1 MKKRHDG
8 SDIPKKRISDNVK
21 AGLMR
26 WWIMGMCYYLIAMGL
41 QVGMSDSP
49 LDLIL
54 LLGIGTGLATVVIY
68 DPIAYSAFDIK
79 RGDVSL
85 SRRYRGT
92 TGWKRALG
100 NLAEIGRCLLIV
112 FLVYLTY
119 QNVNMILVQLAEL
132 PEDTVVMP
140 GEPFG
145 FATLFIFFHWL
156 LNGLIANLQNII
168 LEKRRG
174 KEE

>member
-1 MKKRHDG
+1 M
-8 SDIPKKRISDNVK
+8 PKKRISDNVK

-26 WWIMGMCYYLIAMGL
+26 WWLMGMCYYLIAMGL
-41 QVGMSDSP
+41 QAGMSDSP

-79 RGDVSL
+79 KGDVSL
-85 SRRYRGT
+85 SRRYMGV
-92 TGWKRALG
+92 TGWRRALG

-112 FLVYLTY
+112 FLVYFTY
-119 QNVNMILVQLAEL
+119 QNINTILVQLAEL
-132 PEDTVVMP
+132 PEDTVVIP

-156 LNGLIANLQNII
+156 LSGLVTNIMRI
-168 LEKRRG
+168 ISEKRRG
-174 KEE
+174 QEE

>member
-1 MKKRHDG
+1 MKKRHEG

-41 QVGMSDSP
+41 QTGMSDSP

-68 DPIAYSAFDIK
+68 DPIAYSVFDIK
-79 RGDVSL
+79 RGGVSL
-85 SRRYRGT
+85 SRRYRGV

-100 NLAEIGRCLLIV
+100 NLAEIGKCLLIV

-119 QNVNMILVQLAEL
+119 QNINLILVQLAEL
-132 PEDTVVMP
+132 PEETVVIP

-145 FATLFIFFHWL
+145 FATLFVFFHWL
-156 LNGLIANLQNII
+156 LSGLVADLKKII
-168 LEKRRG
+168 SEKRRG